1 MSCLSTTSTRLSS
14 DLLLISLDVTGK
26 DLTRIKTGLVIGI
39 PGSGKAQAIY
49 LDDCKYE

>member
-26 DLTRIKTGLVIGI
+26 G
-39 PGSGKAQAIY
+39 
-49 LDDCKYE
+49 